1 MMMLEDVANLLKKR
15 GLKIAVA
22 ESCTGGLIAH
32 TLTNVPG
39 SSQYFDRGIISYSNR
54 AKVESLGVQRE
65 TLERYGAVSRQ
76 TAEEMAVGVREKA
89 RVDMGIATTGI
100 AGPGGGTKEK
110 PVGLVYIALSTPKG
124 TDVKEFKFHG
134 DRWKNKERTR
144 DEALDILL
152 KYLKGKT

>member
-1 MMMLEDVANLLKKR
+1 MLEDVANLLKKR

-54 AKVESLGVQRE
+54 AKVELLGVKRE
-65 TLERYGAVSRQ
+65 TLEKYGAVSRQ
-76 TAEEMAVGVREKA
+76 TAEEMAIGIRERA

-100 AGPGGGTKEK
+100 AGPRGGTKEK
-110 PVGLVYIALSTPKG
+110 PVGLVYITLTSEAYLQTQRFIFAGNPENYLTELIFLVLS
-124 TDVKEFKFHG
+124 
-134 DRWKNKERTR
+134 
-144 DEALDILL
+144 I
-152 KYLKGKT
+152 

>member
-1 MMMLEDVANLLKKR
+1 MLEDVANLLKKR

-54 AKVESLGVQRE
+54 AKVELLGVKRE
-65 TLERYGAVSRQ
+65 TLEKYGAISRQ
-76 TAEEMAVGVREKA
+76 TAEEMAIGVRERA

-110 PVGLVYIALSTPKG
+110 PVGLVYITLSTPKG
-124 TDVKEFKFHG
+124 TDVKEFKFRG

-144 DEALDILL
+144 DETLGMLL
-152 KYLKGKT
+152 KYLKSKT